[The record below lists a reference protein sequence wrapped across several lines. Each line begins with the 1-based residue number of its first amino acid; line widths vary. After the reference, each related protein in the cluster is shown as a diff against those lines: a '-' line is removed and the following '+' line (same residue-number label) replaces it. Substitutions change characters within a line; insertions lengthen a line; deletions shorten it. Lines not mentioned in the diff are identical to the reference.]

1 MNFSSGP
8 KLLKNKQKQ
17 EKKSQFAN
25 DNFLQCWVYKSKHIR
40 VSTYVVMFTHI

>member
-17 EKKSQFAN
+17 EKN
-25 DNFLQCWVYKSKHIR
+25 HNLQMIIFSNVEYIK
-40 VSTYVVMFTHI
+40 VNTLG